1 MPRTELDGQRLLDAR
16 SEPPRI
22 VQDDAKAK
30 RSGIDVLPRL
40 QKRHGVGISLDAVDG
55 TDAPDT
61 GSSTSHARRNAVTVQ
76 PPQDFD
82 LIAQHAEAVDDGD
95 SAFGSDDVC
104 QGLQLAI
111 PNAVVKGFAE
121 RSQKPFRSRPTDTGK
136 VLVCRQMPDNRLA
149 SGDQGER
156 HVSMKLRAKFRV
168 RPDPAGQRQ
177 VSPIAGSRG
186 VLFAGASAR
195 RS

>member
-121 RSQKPFRSRPTDTGK
+121 RSQKPFAVAQPIPGK
-136 VLVCRQMPDNRLA
+136 CLSVARCRIIAWPLVTR
-149 SGDQGER
+149 
-156 HVSMKLRAKFRV
+156 
-168 RPDPAGQRQ
+168 
-177 VSPIAGSRG
+177 GS
-186 VLFAGASAR
+186 ATSA
-195 RS
+195 